1 MYWYGDLDGARGT
14 ASVYGAY
21 GSYDW
26 VAQGYDFDDR
36 HAQMFLDFDTTSIA
50 PAGQGAANYQI
61 GPVSVRLVVREDN
74 EFFYDPTPDSLASF
88 TGGEPDGDLGR
99 PLELYGVGYRGGF
112 SAANFFENSPYVTGT
127 YEETPN
133 RVLIIKGRRNAFAF
147 DYVGG
152 LARDVSN
159 NVEEAF
165 SVQPWAV
172 GQIPGYADYYGELVT
187 QPLTP
192 GEAVPRDS
200 VVTFQVDLS
209 RPEVR
214 AYVQQ
219 GLNVG
224 RLRFMVTSLK
234 EYSYSG
240 EGGAPSGGGFPSF
253 YTKENFGHAPELGI
267 YLAPRLQAEVTI
279 QAAAAPRPLTGIERL
294 SPSGFRISFPTE
306 PGYRY
311 QARYRQTLFGTNFTD
326 LGAAVTG
333 DGTLKS
339 VDDIVPPGTSCRF
352 YHLEVSAL

>member
-50 PAGQGAANYQI
+50 PTGQGAANYQI
-61 GPVSVRLVVREDN
+61 GPISVRLVVREDN

-127 YEETPN
+127 YEETPSG
-133 RVLIIKGRRNAFAF
+133 VYIIKGRRNAFAF
-147 DYVGG
+147 DFVGG
-152 LARDVSN
+152 VARDVSN

-165 SVQPWAV
+165 SVQPWAT
-172 GQIPGYADYYGELVT
+172 GQIPGYADYYGELIT
-187 QPLTP
+187 QPLNP
-192 GEAVPRDS
+192 GEAVPYDS

-234 EYSYSG
+234 EYSYTG
-240 EGGAPSGGGFPSF
+240 DEGAGGGFPSF
-253 YTKENFGHAPELGI
+253 YTKENFNHAPSLGV

-279 QAAAAPRPLTGIERL
+279 QAATAPRPLTGIERI

-311 QARYRQTLFGTNFTD
+311 QARYRQTLSGTNFTD

-352 YHLEVSAL
+352 YHLEVSTL